1 VTDLQGP
8 GPSLASRD
16 FERAEKAKNPTAP
29 RPVEPGAAP
38 PVPEEKGV
46 SRWIP
51 AAAVVAAWIV
61 VWYFTEGR
69 DTLALPGREHTDL
82 HQSLTDFNNRLLA
95 GRESNPVMQVTNSIA
110 ELFRN
115 NFDWDQR
122 MVVRP
127 NLPRPVPEVGWFGI
141 VAVATWIGYAVANW
155 RIALLVLGSF
165 LSFGVFGFWGDSID
179 LLIVTFLSVAIAVII
194 GMPLAVLVGTSA
206 RANRVITVFLDFM
219 QTMPTFVYLL
229 PVVLFFGI
237 GVSGAVVSTLIY
249 ALPPIVRIAGFGIRE
264 VPTTTIEATDSSGQ
278 TYWQRLLKVQL
289 PMARKTIIVGLN
301 QTTLAALSM
310 ATIASYINGP
320 GLGKPVLAALV
331 RNDFGGSFVPGVLIV
346 VMAVMLDRTTTAASE
361 RAEKVA
367 RGGGGN
373 PRLRRMVLAGT
384 GVGALV
390 AVYLSRTYVGLAK
403 FPEYTWGRR
412 VADRADDAM
421 GWIVDTFGGV
431 TGGFK
436 DAISNGFLNPMQ
448 SLLADSPW
456 YVAFVA
462 ISALALVFGGLRA
475 LVSTV
480 VCLLGV
486 WYFDLWHDAMI
497 TLNMT
502 LVATVL
508 VMILALVFGVWMA
521 RDKRVD
527 LGIRPLLDAGQT
539 IPPFVYLIPVL
550 ALFGPSRFTA
560 IVAGIVYAA
569 PAAIKLVADGVKAV
583 SPTTIEAGR
592 STGQTT
598 WQEITKVQLPMAK
611 GSLVLATNQGLLY
624 VLAMTVIGGLVG
636 AGALGYDVVLG
647 ISRSEEWGKGAAAGL
662 TIVLLGVMLD
672 RITRAAAD
680 VRRDDGPGT
689 RRAFSIRLPIGPP
702 R

>member
-1 VTDLQGP
+1 MT
-8 GPSLASRD
+8 AT
-16 FERAEKAKNPTAP
+16 ATAP
-29 RPVEPGAAP
+29 PAPKPVEPGAVP
-38 PVPEEKGV
+38 PAAEREKVG
-46 SRWIP
+46 RWIP
-51 AAAVVAAWIV
+51 AAAVVAVWIV
-61 VWYFTEGR
+61 IWVFTKGN
-69 DTLALPGREHTDL
+69 DTLSLPGVARTDL
-82 HQSLTDFNNRLLA
+82 HDRLTDFQNDLLA
-95 GRESNPVMQVTNSIA
+95 GRSTNPLMQFTNSIA
-110 ELFRN
+110 DALRSAVE
-115 NFDWDQR
+115 WMQR

-127 NLPRPVPEVGWFGI
+127 NLPRPVPEVGWLG
-141 VAVATWIGYAVANW
+141 VTALATYVGLAVANW

-165 LSFGVFGFWGDSID
+165 LSFGVFGFWEDALD
-179 LLIVTFLSVAIAVII
+179 LLIITGIAVALTVAI
-194 GMPLAVLVGTSA
+194 GMPLAVLIGTSP
-206 RANRVITVFLDFM
+206 RANRVITVFLDFL

-229 PVVLFFGI
+229 PIVLFFGI
-237 GVSGAVVSTLIY
+237 GPSAAVVSTLIY
-249 ALPPIVRIAGFGIRE
+249 ALPPLIRIAGFGIRE
-264 VPTTTIEATDSSGQ
+264 VSATTIEATDSAGQ
-278 TYWQRLLKVQL
+278 TYWQRLFKVQI

-310 ATIASYINGP
+310 ATLAAFVNGP
-320 GLGKPVLAALV
+320 GLGKPVLAGL
-331 RNDFGGSFVPGVLIV
+331 RINDVGTAFVPGALIV

-367 RGGGGN
+367 RGVGGSPRQRRALLLGGG
-373 PRLRRMVLAGT
+373 VAT
-384 GVGALV
+384 LV
-390 AVYLSRTYVGLAK
+390 AVYLSRTYVGLAE
-403 FPEYTWGRR
+403 FPTYSIGGK
-412 VADRADDAM
+412 VASAVSDAVD
-421 GWIVDTFGGV
+421 WFTDTFGGV
-431 TGGFK
+431 TGGIK
-436 DAISNGFLNPMQ
+436 DAITNGALNPMQ
-448 SLLADSPW
+448 SLLAESPW
-456 YVAFVA
+456 YVAFAA
-462 ISALALVFGGLRA
+462 ISALAFVFGGRRA

-480 VCLLGV
+480 VCLTGI

-521 RDKRVD
+521 RDRRVD

-592 STGQTT
+592 STGQTA
-598 WQEITKVQLPMAK
+598 WQEITKVQLPMAR

-636 AGALGYDVVLG
+636 AGALGYDVVYG
-647 ISRSEEWGKGAAAGL
+647 FARSEAWGKGLAAGI

-680 VRRDDGPGT
+680 VTRDDGPGP
-689 RRAFSIRLPIGPP
+689 RRAFHIRLPIGPP